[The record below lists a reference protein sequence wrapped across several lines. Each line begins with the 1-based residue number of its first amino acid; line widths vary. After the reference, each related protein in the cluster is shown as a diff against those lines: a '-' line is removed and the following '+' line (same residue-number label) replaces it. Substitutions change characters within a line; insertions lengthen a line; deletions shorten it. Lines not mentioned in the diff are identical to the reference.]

1 MFGLVYKWLCQGEQE
16 EEETLG
22 SRACGDATYL
32 LPKSGVAEDGR
43 GALWELWQLRR
54 DESPGF
60 YLQLMSKAEGGP
72 LNWSAKYVNC

>member
-32 LPKSGVAEDGR
+32 LPNSDVAQDSR

-72 LNWSAKYVNC
+72 LK

>member
-1 MFGLVYKWLCQGEQE
+1 MFGLVYKRLCQGEQE
-16 EEETLG
+16 EEEILG
-22 SRACGDATYL
+22 SCACRDATYL
-32 LPKSGVAEDGR
+32 LPNSDVAQDSR

-72 LNWSAKYVNC
+72 LN